1 MLGRRMAKLTSSLL
15 ATMLVASLVTVLIPE
30 CAAEEIEHDPIYI
43 RGNDDFT
50 AENGV
55 TAGTGIQSDPY
66 IIEGWSI
73 LDFGIDV
80 RDTDAY
86 LTISGNSIY
95 TSYNNCAISLSNVSH
110 VLVSDCSLDGG
121 GNGLVIGYSQDV
133 RIIGNTI
140 HCGDAYLY
148 GSNTMLWANDCHD
161 LEVRENA
168 LSNRGL
174 FGARECAD
182 AEFLENEASA
192 SHLTLSYCTGA
203 VVTGN
208 SLANGI
214 QLTGDDP
221 EHYDS
226 HEIAGNTAGGYSI
239 VYVVDEESETLSNA
253 NLGQVIAVN
262 CDTVLISAID
272 LKSAAGV
279 SVYFSEFV
287 TVTDCRMINSE
298 PVTYLAAGVYAHECS
313 EVTVKRCYISGE
325 MCGIRTHSVER
336 LNANLNFFDECSDCI
351 RFFADVVNINTNMM
365 LDSHTAIEVEA
376 VDAAEI
382 YGNNLVNITHPVR
395 QTHGSSFDAFEDIV
409 WYSEYPFGGNYWD
422 DYEGTDDFCG
432 PDQDEP
438 GADGIGDTAY
448 VDEDELVVDL
458 YPLMAPVDVE
468 FGPKIVTD
476 DEEDGTTSGIGTLAS
491 ALAAAV
497 AAICVLG
504 YAIYALNKGR
514 RVRERPPEW

>member
-1 MLGRRMAKLTSSLL
+1 MLGRRIATLTSGLL
-15 ATMLVASLVTVLIPE
+15 ATMLIAPLVMALIPE
-30 CAAEEIEHDPIYI
+30 CAAEEIEHDSIYI
-43 RGNDDFT
+43 LGNDDFT

-55 TAGTGIQSDPY
+55 TAGTGTQSDPY

-73 LDFGIDV
+73 VNFGIDV
-80 RDTDAY
+80 RDTDAF
-86 LTISGNSIY
+86 LTIKSNSIY
-95 TSYNNCAISLSNVSH
+95 TSYSGCAISLSNVSH
-110 VLVSDCSLDGG
+110 VLVSDCNLDGG
-121 GNGLVIGYSQDV
+121 GNGLIIHYSQDV
-133 RIIGNTI
+133 RIVGNTI
-140 HCGDAYLY
+140 HCGEAGYY

-161 LEVRENA
+161 LEIRENT
-168 LSNRGL
+168 LSNRGM

-182 AEFLENEASA
+182 AEFLDNEASA

-226 HEIAGNTAGGYSI
+226 HEIVGNTAGGYSI
-239 VYVVDEESETLSNA
+239 IYIVDEDSGTLSNA

-262 CDTVLISAID
+262 CDTVQISAID

-279 SVYFSEFV
+279 CVYFSESV
-287 TVTDCRMINSE
+287 TVTDCRIINSE
-298 PVTYLAAGVYAHECS
+298 PVSYLAAGVYAHECS

-325 MCGIRTHSVER
+325 VYGIRTHSVGS
-336 LNANLNFFDECSDCI
+336 LNVDMNFFDECSTCI
-351 RFFADVVNINTNMM
+351 RLFADVVNVNTNMM
-365 LDSHTAIEVEA
+365 LDSNTAIEVEA

-382 YGNNLVNITHPVR
+382 YGNNLVNITQPLK
-395 QTHGSSFDAFEDIV
+395 QTYGSSFDEFEDIV

-422 DYEGTDDFCG
+422 DYEGTDEFCG
-432 PDQDEP
+432 PDQDES

-476 DEEDGTTSGIGTLAS
+476 DEDGTTSGIGTLAL

-497 AAICVLG
+497 ATICVLG
-504 YAIYALNKGR
+504 YAIYAINKGR
-514 RVRERPPEW
+514 RVRQRPPEL